1 MSLGIE
7 VLVVKKIENGIRG
20 IKLGTKKP
28 EDLNIYSSLNKLKS
42 LNVGLYEELTTKY
55 ENIRAIYNKKTN
67 NY

>member
-7 VLVVKKIENGIRG
+7 ALVVKKIENGIRG

-28 EDLNIYSSLNKLKS
+28 EDLNVYSSLNKLKS